1 MSDNEPSQVVLATI
15 ATTPITLTAHED
27 LAGCDWAGATVGFG
41 GIVRDHDG
49 GRSVTRLE
57 YEGHPQAQQFIT
69 EIADRVAAKYQGV
82 RIAVTHRVG
91 VLEIGD
97 VALAAAVASA
107 HRAEAFAACAE
118 LVEDIKANLP
128 IWKNQF
134 FTDGTQEWV
143 GSL

>member
-1 MSDNEPSQVVLATI
+1 MSDNEPSQVVRAGVTS
-15 ATTPITLTAHED
+15 AAITLSDHEE
-27 LAGCDWAGATVGFG
+27 LAGSDWAGAVVGFG
-41 GIVRDHDG
+41 GVVRNHDG
-49 GRSVTRLE
+49 GRAVTKLE
-57 YEGHPQAQQFIT
+57 YEGHPQAGEFMTGIAD
-69 EIADRVAAKYQGV
+69 EIAKKYQGV

-91 VLEIGD
+91 PLEIGD

-118 LVEDIKANLP
+118 LVETIKSNLP
-128 IWKNQF
+128 IWKNQI